1 VSTPVGRPA
10 SHGPGFPMLGD
21 TPMRRET
28 KRRMDDTG
36 LVLVDAST
44 CRIEPDSGVDDFR
57 PALKTAAY
65 ERSGAANATVTVDA
79 LHLARSGGSPTEDES
94 PYQRGSKA

>member
-1 VSTPVGRPA
+1 
-10 SHGPGFPMLGD
+10 M
-21 TPMRRET
+21 
-28 KRRMDDTG
+28 
-36 LVLVDAST
+36 AST
-44 CRIEPDSGVDDFR
+44 CRIEPESEIEDFR

-79 LHLARSGGSPTEDES
+79 LHLARSGGSPAEDES